1 MKAVLGYVGDL
12 GEDVGEPC
20 ERIDV
25 VKTRGAKEAEHHRG
39 ALATAI

>member
-1 MKAVLGYVGDL
+1 MKTALGYVVDL

-20 ERIDV
+20 EWIDV
-25 VKTRGAKEAEHHRG
+25 VKTRGAKEAEHHCG